1 MKFDIS
7 SSELLSGLVICSGSL
22 SSNPVLPILEDY
34 RFDIKDNV
42 LTIAATNLETTI
54 ITKVDVMSDGDLVV
68 CVPAKILLDTL
79 KALPNQPISFAISE
93 ENLEIKITSSYGEYK
108 LTGNDPADFPEIPSE
123 EDVNTFTSKS
133 DDIINAI
140 NNTSFA
146 VSNDELRLA
155 MTGVLMQLDYNK
167 IILVATDAQKLVK
180 HSVAGIN
187 SEFSDSFIVP
197 KKSIQQI
204 KNVMSSDEE
213 VTISYNTKNVFFN
226 FGETKVIARLID
238 AKYPDYNAVIPAS
251 SPNSLIISRTDF
263 QHSLRRIAIYANKT
277 TNQVVLNIAESSL
290 TISAQDLDFANEATE
305 QLTCTY
311 NGEPLAISFSAK
323 FLIEML
329 GILSSDEVE
338 LQLDGPSRAGILV
351 PTEQEDAQDL
361 LMLVMPVM
369 VAY

>member
-34 RFDIKDNV
+34 LFDIKDNV

-54 ITKVDVMSDGDLVV
+54 ITKVDVMADGDFIV

-79 KALPNQPISFAISE
+79 KALPNQPISFSISE

-123 EDVNTFTSKS
+123 DEVNTFNSKS
-133 DDIINAI
+133 GDIVNAI

-167 IILVATDAQKLVK
+167 IIFVATDAQKLVK

-204 KNVMSSDEE
+204 KNVLSIDEE
-213 VTISYNTKNVFFN
+213 VAIAYNTKNVFFT

-238 AKYPDYNAVIPAS
+238 AKYPDYNAVIPAG
-251 SPNSLIISRTDF
+251 SPNSLKISRTDF

-311 NGEPLAISFSAK
+311 NGEPLTISFSAK

>member
-34 RFDIKDNV
+34 LFKIQDNV

-54 ITKVDVMSDGDLVV
+54 ITNVDVMADNNFTC

-79 KALPNQPISFAISE
+79 KALPNQPISFSINE
-93 ENLEIKITSSYGEYK
+93 ENLDIKITSSYGEYK
-108 LTGNDPADFPEIPSE
+108 LTGNDSSDFPEIPSE
-123 EDVNTFTSKS
+123 ENVSTLEAKS
-133 DDIINAI
+133 GDIMKAI

-167 IILVATDAQKLVK
+167 IIFVATDAQKLVK
-180 HSVAGIN
+180 HSVSGIN
-187 SEFSDSFIVP
+187 SELSDSFIIP
-197 KKSIQQI
+197 KKSLQLV
-204 KNVMSSDEE
+204 KNVMQVDET
-213 VTISYNTKNVFFN
+213 VNIAYNKKNVFFN
-226 FGETKVIARLID
+226 FGETKIIARLID
-238 AKYPDYNAVIPAS
+238 AKYPDYNAVLPAS
-251 SPNSLIISRTDF
+251 SPNLLKISKSDF
-263 QHSLRRIAIYANKT
+263 QNSLRRIAIYANKT
-277 TNQVVLNIAESSL
+277 TNQVVLSMADSSL
-290 TISAQDLDFANEATE
+290 TISAQDIDFSNEATE
-305 QLTCTY
+305 QLTCEY
-311 NGEPLAISFSAK
+311 SGEPITISFSAK

-329 GILSSDEVE
+329 GIIGSDEVE

-351 PTEQEDAQDL
+351 PGEQKDGQDL
-361 LMLVMPVM
+361 LMLIMPVM